1 MLVLLTD
8 RARFLLAQ
16 LHMDSLR
23 DKTSSKLIRKALE
36 ILPKGSDALD
46 LAYHG
51 AMQRVEDQ
59 MEGVRV
65 LAKQLLGWLTY
76 SERLMT
82 VEEIQHALAVE
93 PGTPDFDED
102 NLGDIDEIVG
112 FCAGLV
118 IIDEE
123 TQIIRLVHY
132 TTQEY
137 FRRNGDKI
145 LTSAQQDIAISCLT
159 YLLYEEYRDGWV
171 VEVEKEENIEGD
183 NGGDAP
189 RNEDEYEDEDFFRPW
204 SGKSR
209 KSVEARVQKHPFLEY
224 AARYWVTHAI
234 LCEQPNVTEL
244 MMTLVKDDRR
254 VSSASQVLFF
264 LDREF
269 DILEMFDRIKSRSSL
284 SAMHVLAYLGFEEM
298 ISELLNH
305 GIEADDEDSAQRT
318 PLWWA
323 ASRGH
328 HAAVELLLSQNHV
341 NANNRGLAYD
351 ETCNQVSART
361 PLGMVAES
369 GKDKVVKLLI
379 EREDVDVNLSD
390 GYGNSPLSLA
400 ARGGHGTVVE
410 LLLTRRDI
418 DVNLTNS
425 LDEVPLSLAAFHGRE
440 DIVKQLLKR
449 EHVQIN
455 SRVRIFQSKRF
466 LLGCKM
472 GHMPIQEQKAPVFY
486 GIVFLLGG
494 KHHVLAARENY
505 CSLYLSCFS
514 VFYL

>member
-1 MLVLLTD
+1 MRVLLMD

-93 PGTPDFDED
+93 PGMPDFDED

-159 YLLYEEYRDGWV
+159 CLLYEEYRDGWV
-171 VEVEKEENIEGD
+171 VEVEKEKNIEGD
-183 NGGDAP
+183 NGEDAP
-189 RNEDEYEDEDFFRPW
+189 RKEDEYEHEEFFRPW

-209 KSVEARVQKHPFLEY
+209 KSVEARVQNYPFLEY
-224 AARYWVTHAI
+224 AARYWATHAR

-244 MMTLVKDDRR
+244 MMTFVKDDCL

-264 LDREF
+264 LDGEL

-284 SAMHVLAYLGFEEM
+284 SAMHVLAYLGFEKTDIRAFE
-298 ISELLNH
+298 
-305 GIEADDEDSAQRT
+305 
-318 PLWWA
+318 
-323 ASRGH
+323 SRD
-328 HAAVELLLSQNHV
+328 
-341 NANNRGLAYD
+341 RG
-351 ETCNQVSART
+351 
-361 PLGMVAES
+361 
-369 GKDKVVKLLI
+369 K
-379 EREDVDVNLSD
+379 
-390 GYGNSPLSLA
+390 
-400 ARGGHGTVVE
+400 
-410 LLLTRRDI
+410 
-418 DVNLTNS
+418 
-425 LDEVPLSLAAFHGRE
+425 
-440 DIVKQLLKR
+440 
-449 EHVQIN
+449 
-455 SRVRIFQSKRF
+455 
-466 LLGCKM
+466 
-472 GHMPIQEQKAPVFY
+472 
-486 GIVFLLGG
+486 
-494 KHHVLAARENY
+494 
-505 CSLYLSCFS
+505 
-514 VFYL
+514 

>member
-1 MLVLLTD
+1 M
-8 RARFLLAQ
+8 
-16 LHMDSLR
+16 
-23 DKTSSKLIRKALE
+23 
-36 ILPKGSDALD
+36 
-46 LAYHG
+46 
-51 AMQRVEDQ
+51 
-59 MEGVRV
+59 
-65 LAKQLLGWLTY
+65 
-76 SERLMT
+76 
-82 VEEIQHALAVE
+82 AVE
-93 PGTPDFDED
+93 PRTPDFDED

-137 FRRNGDKI
+137 FRRNGDRI

-159 YLLYEEYRDGWV
+159 YLLYEKYRDGWV

-183 NGGDAP
+183 NGEDAP
-189 RNEDEYEDEDFFRPW
+189 RYDEYEDEDFFRPW

-209 KSVEARVQKHPFLEY
+209 KAVEARVQKHPFLEY
-224 AARYWVTHAI
+224 AARYWAIHAR

-244 MMTLVKDDRR
+244 MMTFVKDDRR

-264 LDREF
+264 LDREL
-269 DILEMFDRIKSRSSL
+269 DILEMFDRIKSSSSL
-284 SAMHVLAYLGFEEM
+284 SAMHVLAYLGFEKM

-305 GIEADDEDSAQRT
+305 GIEVNDEDSAQRT
-318 PLWWA
+318 PSWWA

-328 HAAVELLLSQNHV
+328 HSAVELLLSQSHV

-351 ETCNQVSART
+351 GNRNQVSART

-369 GKDKVVKLLI
+369 GKDTVVKLLI
-379 EREDVDVNLSD
+379 EREDVDVNLPD

-400 ARGGHGTVVE
+400 ARGGHGRVIE
-410 LLLTRRDI
+410 LLLTRKDI
-418 DVNLTNS
+418 DINLTNS
-425 LDEVPLSLAAFHGRE
+425 LDEAPLSLAAFHGRE

-449 EHVQIN
+449 EHVEIN
-455 SRVRIFQSKRF
+455 SRVRIFQSKCF
-466 LLGCKM
+466 LLGCQM

-486 GIVFLLGG
+486 VIVFVLG
-494 KHHVLAARENY
+494 ENPM
-505 CSLYLSCFS
+505 FWQ
-514 VFYL
+514 